1 MNVPKKQRSR
11 VALCGWY
18 VHAIEA
24 CCVGREMHFSKVLV
38 AVVVVHLP
46 ETDAERRRK
55 RNVREEKKMG
65 KTTTVTMKES
75 LEGKRVVL
83 VPYMS
88 GHVPKYHS
96 WMQDP
101 ALLEA
106 TGSEPLSLEQE
117 YEMQISWTQ
126 DPNKRTFIVLDKD
139 FIEGD
144 LAPGEPHVEGLF
156 PELLEMRTHLQ
167 VCSFVSAMA
176 GDVNIYMNDVDD
188 PKVAEVE
195 IMIAEPRSR
204 GKGIGK
210 ESVLMMMAYAV
221 KNLEIHKFTAKI
233 GDSNTAS
240 LSLFRKLGFEDS
252 SHSEIFKE
260 VTLEYTVTNLRRAEL
275 LKLLEDVVTHTHSSD
290 NKSDSLLTG
299 EAIG

>member
-144 LAPGEPHVEGLF
+144 LAPGEPHVE
-156 PELLEMRTHLQ
+156 
-167 VCSFVSAMA
+167 AMA